1 LEKLGINLNLLIAQA
16 LNFLILLFLLR
27 LLLYKPVLKMFRE
40 RRQKIKESLEH
51 AEQVRAEAAV
61 AQAEF
66 EQKLG
71 EARLRSQ
78 EALTR
83 ATQAGEKA
91 REEIVAQAHQEAS
104 SILERAHQE
113 IELER
118 QQAAAELR
126 REVADLVVVITRKV
140 LGKAMDEQAH
150 RRLIS
155 EFLEKEKE
163 LL

>member
-1 LEKLGINLNLLIAQA
+1 LEKLGISLNLLIAQA
-16 LNFLILLFLLR
+16 LNFLLLLVLLR
-27 LLLYKPVLKMFRE
+27 LLLYKPVLNMLQE

-51 AEQVRAEAAV
+51 AEQVRAEAAT

-66 EQKLG
+66 EHKLE
-71 EARLRSQ
+71 EARRQSQ

-83 ATQAGEKA
+83 ATQASERA
-91 REEIVAQAHQEAS
+91 REEIIAQAHQEAK
-104 SILERAHQE
+104 SILERARQE

-126 REVADLVVVITRKV
+126 REVADLSLIITRKV
-140 LGKAMDEQAH
+140 LGETMDEQAH
-150 RRLIS
+150 RRLVS